1 MTTSLNPLFYN
12 TLKNRG
18 DNINLI
24 SNLIK
29 SNKNIINQSF
39 EITIDNNKIIHSP
52 LTYAIYKKYS
62 NIALYLIEKGADIN
76 FKTIPDENTPLHLAC
91 KYGLEEVVKKLL
103 SFPELNINCLNK
115 NNDTCFNIAIMNN
128 PELYNLIN
136 NFLNNKNNNNN
147 DNDINDNN
155 NIENNFD
162 NSKKLTIKKK
172 EKNNYKKINLYKDKE
187 LLSDNSS
194 LKDDL
199 FIVRN
204 NNNSNN
210 NNNKFNN
217 EYNINNEINIIN
229 NNSTNITNNINFN
242 NNYNININNN
252 DNNIKVFNSKN
263 LDITNTATTI
273 RNKSSNEL
281 YNLNKKNLIQN
292 NINKLKKK
300 YSLSNKK
307 VSYLEIPISLN
318 LNDKEIN
325 SIISKKILI

>member
-115 NNDTCFNIAIMNN
+115 NNDTCFNIAIINN

-136 NFLNNKNNNNN
+136 NFLNNKNDNKNENNNN
-147 DNDINDNN
+147 NEEKIF
-155 NIENNFD
+155 E
-162 NSKKLTIKKK
+162 K
-172 EKNNYKKINLYKDKE
+172 EE
-187 LLSDNSS
+187 
-194 LKDDL
+194 
-199 FIVRN
+199 
-204 NNNSNN
+204 NN
-210 NNNKFNN
+210 NNNKYNN
-217 EYNINNEINIIN
+217 EFNIN
-229 NNSTNITNNINFN
+229 NITNNINFN

-252 DNNIKVFNSKN
+252 NNNNNVFNSKN
-263 LDITNTATTI
+263 LNITNTATTI

-300 YSLSNKK
+300 YSLTNKK

-318 LNDKEIN
+318 LNNKEIN
-325 SIISKKILI
+325 SIISKKFYLIFFLL

>member
-115 NNDTCFNIAIMNN
+115 NNDTCFNIAIINN

-136 NFLNNKNNNNN
+136 NFLNNKNDNKNENNNN
-147 DNDINDNN
+147 NEEKI
-155 NIENNFD
+155 IE
-162 NSKKLTIKKK
+162 K
-172 EKNNYKKINLYKDKE
+172 EE
-187 LLSDNSS
+187 
-194 LKDDL
+194 
-199 FIVRN
+199 
-204 NNNSNN
+204 NN
-210 NNNKFNN
+210 NNNKYNN
-217 EYNINNEINIIN
+217 EFNIN
-229 NNSTNITNNINFN
+229 NITNNINFN

-252 DNNIKVFNSKN
+252 NNNNNVFNSKKLN
-263 LDITNTATTI
+263 ITNTATTI

-300 YSLSNKK
+300 YSLTNKK

-318 LNDKEIN
+318 LNNKEIN
-325 SIISKKILI
+325 SIISKKFYLIFFLL

>member
-136 NFLNNKNNNNN
+136 NFLNNKNNNSDEN
-147 DNDINDNN
+147 DINDINDNN
-155 NIENNFD
+155 NNI
-162 NSKKLTIKKK
+162 
-172 EKNNYKKINLYKDKE
+172 EKNFENE
-187 LLSDNSS
+187 E
-194 LKDDL
+194 
-199 FIVRN
+199 N
-204 NNNSNN
+204 NNNSN

-217 EYNINNEINIIN
+217 EYNINNEFNIIN

-242 NNYNININNN
+242 NNYNINISNNN
-252 DNNIKVFNSKN
+252 NNKNVFDSKN

-273 RNKSSNEL
+273 KNKSSNEL

-292 NINKLKKK
+292 NIKNLKKK
-300 YSLSNKK
+300 YSLTNKK

-318 LNDKEIN
+318 LNNKEIN
-325 SIISKKILI
+325 SIISKKIFI

>member
-115 NNDTCFNIAIMNN
+115 NNDTCFNIAIINN

-136 NFLNNKNNNNN
+136 NFLNNKNDNKNENNNN
-147 DNDINDNN
+147 NEEKI
-155 NIENNFD
+155 
-162 NSKKLTIKKK
+162 K
-172 EKNNYKKINLYKDKE
+172 EKE
-187 LLSDNSS
+187 E
-194 LKDDL
+194 
-199 FIVRN
+199 
-204 NNNSNN
+204 NN
-210 NNNKFNN
+210 NNNKYNN
-217 EYNINNEINIIN
+217 EFNIN
-229 NNSTNITNNINFN
+229 NITNNINFN

-252 DNNIKVFNSKN
+252 NNNNNVFNSKKLN
-263 LDITNTATTI
+263 ITNTATTI

-281 YNLNKKNLIQN
+281 YNLNKKNFIKN
-292 NINKLKKK
+292 NINKIKKK
-300 YSLSNKK
+300 YFLTNKK

-318 LNDKEIN
+318 LNNKEIN
-325 SIISKKILI
+325 SIISKKFYLIFFLL

>member
-136 NFLNNKNNNNN
+136 NFLNNKNNNS
-147 DNDINDNN
+147 DENDINDINVNNN
-155 NIENNFD
+155 NIEKNFE
-162 NSKKLTIKKK
+162 N
-172 EKNNYKKINLYKDKE
+172 EE
-187 LLSDNSS
+187 
-194 LKDDL
+194 
-199 FIVRN
+199 N

-210 NNNKFNN
+210 NNKFNK
-217 EYNINNEINIIN
+217 EYNINNEFNIIN

-242 NNYNININNN
+242 NNYNINISNN

>member
-136 NFLNNKNNNNN
+136 NFLNNKNNNSEEN
-147 DNDINDNN
+147 DINDINDNN
-155 NIENNFD
+155 NNI
-162 NSKKLTIKKK
+162 
-172 EKNNYKKINLYKDKE
+172 EKNFENE
-187 LLSDNSS
+187 E
-194 LKDDL
+194 
-199 FIVRN
+199 N
-204 NNNSNN
+204 NNNSN

-242 NNYNININNN
+242 NNYNINISNN

-300 YSLSNKK
+300 YSLTNKK

>member
-115 NNDTCFNIAIMNN
+115 NNDTCFNIAIINN

-136 NFLNNKNNNNN
+136 NFLNNKNDNKNENNNN
-147 DNDINDNN
+147 NEEKIF
-155 NIENNFD
+155 E
-162 NSKKLTIKKK
+162 K
-172 EKNNYKKINLYKDKE
+172 EE
-187 LLSDNSS
+187 
-194 LKDDL
+194 
-199 FIVRN
+199 
-204 NNNSNN
+204 NN
-210 NNNKFNN
+210 NNNKYNN
-217 EYNINNEINIIN
+217 EFNIN
-229 NNSTNITNNINFN
+229 NITNNINFN

-252 DNNIKVFNSKN
+252 NNNNNVFNSKKLN
-263 LDITNTATTI
+263 ITNTATTI

-300 YSLSNKK
+300 YSLTNKN

-318 LNDKEIN
+318 LNNKEIN
-325 SIISKKILI
+325 SIISKKFYLIFFLL